1 MRSLSISF
9 KLAAWYACSM
19 LLGLVVFGVV
29 MWFVL
34 ASSMLSWKDRT
45 LQMRASRVETV
56 LSVAEA
62 VGRPQQSIDARLSD
76 LLGSL
81 PEGEWI
87 QLTRWDGAR
96 VFPRS
101 PLPPGMPQL
110 PFTPCPSP
118 ALRDL
123 LVAREHFRQLC
134 HPITYMGQPAVL
146 LVPSPLAEDQILL
159 RAFTLGLYRLIP
171 LILVVS
177 GIGGYILSQRV
188 LRPVDHLIAEA
199 RLITALDLGRRLT
212 VPKADDQIRSLAL
225 AWNDLLARIEA
236 AVIRIT
242 QFTADASH
250 ELRNPIAYIRTAAEY
265 SFSNAEIDEE
275 SREAFRAI
283 AEEASLTGKLLE
295 NLLILAHPEER
306 PSYAELE
313 PVDVS
318 IATEDLIRH
327 FAPLVQKK
335 YQTLSVMTP
344 GLHPTLL
351 INPLHLRRLVSAIL
365 DNAIK
370 YTPEKGRISIRYDS
384 SDGFTLQ
391 IIDTGIGIAEQHL
404 YRVFDRFFRVDTARS
419 DVSDGVGLGLP
430 IAKWL
435 TERYGGNIR
444 IESEVG
450 RGTAVTLVFPKNM
463 VLEQHIAH
471 RVTPDKC
478 VS

>member
-1 MRSLSISF
+1 MRSISISF

-19 LLGLVVFGVV
+19 LLGLAVFGVV

-45 LQMRASRVETV
+45 LQMRAGRVEAV
-56 LSVAEA
+56 LAAAQASGQHAL
-62 VGRPQQSIDARLSD
+62 PQQAVDARLSD
-76 LLGSL
+76 LLGML

-87 QLTRWDGAR
+87 QLTRSDGTR

-101 PLPPGMPQL
+101 PLPPGMPRL
-110 PFTPCPSP
+110 PFTSCPSP

-123 LVAREHFRQLC
+123 LVDRVHFRQLC
-134 HPITYMGQPAVL
+134 HPVTYMGRPAVL

-159 RAFTLGLYRLIP
+159 RAFTAGLYRLVP

-177 GIGGYILSQRV
+177 VMGGYILSQRA

-199 RLITALDLGRRLT
+199 RSITAMDLGRRLT
-212 VPKADDQIRSLAL
+212 VSKADDQMRSLAM

-236 AVIRIT
+236 AIIRIT

-265 SFSNAEIDEE
+265 SLGNAGIDEE

-295 NLLILAHPEER
+295 NLLVLAQPEER
-306 PSYAELE
+306 PLAAELE
-313 PVDVS
+313 PVNVS
-318 IATEDLIRH
+318 AATEDLVRH
-327 FAPLVQKK
+327 FAPLAQKK
-335 YQTLSVMTP
+335 NQTLSVMTP
-344 GLHPTLL
+344 GFEPTLL
-351 INPLHLRRLVSAIL
+351 INPLHLRRLLSAIL

-370 YTPEKGRISIRYDS
+370 YTPDRGRISIWYES
-384 SDGFTLQ
+384 ADGFTLK
-391 IIDTGIGIAEQHL
+391 IIDSGIGIAEQHL
-404 YRVFDRFFRVDTARS
+404 HRVFDRFFRVDTARS

-435 TERYGGNIR
+435 TERYGGKIR

-450 RGTAVTLVFPKNM
+450 RGTSITLVFPKSM
-463 VLEQHIAH
+463 ML
-471 RVTPDKC
+471 DK
-478 VS
+478 SFTAQ